1 MRLDRYGITHCAAS
15 VALSIFPVS
24 ARAAP
29 NDPAT
34 TSDPASQIVVTASR
48 EDLLGIATTASVGT
62 ISGEEIHLR
71 PAYRVGELLESV
83 PGLVVTVHSG
93 EGKANQFLA
102 RGFNLD
108 HGTDIANFIDDV
120 PINRPT
126 NAHGEG
132 YSDLNFLM
140 PETLG
145 GLEYTKGTYYPVVG
159 NFGDVASVH
168 LHTANAIPTQITLGG
183 DTFGGFG
190 GYAGGSRPV
199 GADGHVLAA
208 IELSRVN
215 GPFDP
220 AGDFNKYAGV
230 LRYSSGKVADG
241 FDVTTQYYHGAGLF
255 STDQPARAVTRGLI
269 DRYGSLD
276 PTDGTSNARF
286 SLSSHVARQGE
297 NWKFAA
303 NAYFVRSS
311 QTLFNNFTHY
321 LEDPV
326 KGDQEEQNESRNL
339 FGGGAAFTLKSRFG
353 SMTSDTTI
361 GLQIRRDAIVV
372 DRRHTLQRAVLD
384 YCELLHADGSVTRY
398 AVGETRCTY
407 DRVRLYD
414 LGLYA
419 ENTTHWLPWLRTN
432 VGIRQEFA
440 GGSDRN
446 LLPAQPFSGQPFSGQ
461 PSSVRPF
468 SGRPFT
474 QNVALLQPKGSIT
487 IGPFA
492 RTEFYYSAGRGFHSN
507 DIRSVSGTVLLE
519 NIPGYAK
526 PTPLLVKVDSQEV
539 GLRSDLIP
547 KMHIQFAAFLLHV
560 GSEQIYDQDQ
570 GEDVP
575 GAASRRYGY
584 EVSAQYLPVRWLEIN
599 ADLSHSH
606 ARFVGDYAS
615 FGNTGTYIPN
625 APEYVGSFGVL
636 VDNLGPVFGGLQ
648 VRVLGSL
655 PLVSDNSARDK
666 GYTETNVNL
675 GYTFSPRFKAQVQ
688 VFNLMNAR
696 ANSGAY
702 YYATVIPG
710 DNGIPT
716 ADHQN
721 HPLEPISARFSVTAT
736 F

>member
-1 MRLDRYGITHCAAS
+1 MAFDRYRITGHAANL
-15 VALSIFPVS
+15 ALAMVPGLAF
-24 ARAAP
+24 AAP
-29 NDPAT
+29 GDPAT
-34 TSDPASQIVVTASR
+34 SADQASQIVVTASR
-48 EDLLGIATTASVGT
+48 EDLLGIATTASVGRIT
-62 ISGEEIHLR
+62 GEEIRLR

-120 PINRPT
+120 PINRTT

-145 GLEYTKGTYYPVVG
+145 GLDYTKGTYYPAVG

-168 LHTANAIPTQITLGG
+168 LHSANEIPTQMTLSG

-190 GYAGGSRPV
+190 GYAGGSYPV
-199 GADGHVLAA
+199 GGHDHLLAA
-208 IELSRVN
+208 AEYSRVN

-220 AGDFNKYAGV
+220 AGDFNKYAAI
-230 LRYSSGKVADG
+230 LRYSSGKAADG
-241 FDVTTQYYHGAGLF
+241 YDLTAQYYHGAGLF
-255 STDQPARAVTRGLI
+255 STDQPARAITRGLI

-286 SLSSHVARQGE
+286 SLSSHVARQGG
-297 NWKFAA
+297 NWNFVA

-311 QTLFNNFTHY
+311 QTLFNNFTHF

-326 KGDQEEQNESRNL
+326 NGDQEEQNESRNL

-353 SMTSDTTI
+353 SIASDTTI
-361 GLQIRRDAIVV
+361 GVQIRRDAIIV
-372 DRRHTLQRAVLD
+372 DRRHTRQRTVLD
-384 YCELLHADGSVTRY
+384 YCELLHADGSVTQY
-398 AVGETRCTY
+398 NLGETRCTY
-407 DRVRLYD
+407 DQVRLYD

-419 ENTTHWLPWLRTN
+419 ENTTHWLPWLRTH
-432 VGIRQEFA
+432 VGLRQEFV

-446 LLPAQPFSGQPFSGQ
+446 LLPGEPYSAQ
-461 PSSVRPF
+461 
-468 SGRPFT
+468 PFT
-474 QNVALLQPKGSIT
+474 QNVALFQPKGSIT

-492 RTEFYYSAGRGFHSN
+492 QTEFYYSAGRGFHSN

-526 PTPLLVKVDSQEV
+526 PTPLLVKVDSEEI
-539 GLRSDLIP
+539 GLRSDLVP
-547 KMHIQFAAFLLHV
+547 KLHIQFAAFALHV

-606 ARFVGDYAS
+606 ARFTGDYAS
-615 FGNTGTYIPN
+615 FGNTGNFIPN

-655 PLVSDNSARDK
+655 PLVSDNSQRDK

-675 GYTFSPRFKAQVQ
+675 GYTFSSRFKAQIQ
-688 VFNLMNAR
+688 VFNLLNVKANA
-696 ANSGAY
+696 GAY
-702 YYATVIPG
+702 YYTTVIPG
-710 DNGIPT
+710 DNGVPT

-721 HPLEPISARFSVTAT
+721 HPLEPISARFSITAT